1 MAELIT
7 ANSPLG
13 VRLTKQVV
21 QVNVDAPSL
30 EAAVE
35 LENRNQ
41 TLAGGT
47 RDMAE
52 ALRRSA
58 RSGHRCS
65 PAGDAGPILAADFR
79 NRNVRDHEPFGS
91 AGTDFL

>member
-1 MAELIT
+1 MAGAIA

-13 VRLTKQVV
+13 VRLTKQAVH
-21 QVNVDAPSL
+21 QNGDAPSM

-41 TLAGGT
+41 TMTGCT

-52 ALRRSA
+52 ALAAFPERRTPVSTG
-58 RSGHRCS
+58 RWR
-65 PAGDAGPILAADFR
+65 R
-79 NRNVRDHEPFGS
+79 R
-91 AGTDFL
+91 